1 MHWVDPDSL
10 PETRGT
16 LARFLLNPKADVDGL
31 LFDDGTEVHTPPHL
45 SAQLLKALRPG
56 AGLGVRGLKP
66 RGADVLVALAVDPDG
81 AERIVDE
88 GPHAAPHKPKPK
100 PPAKP
105 KPAQDAVRH
114 AGIVA
119 RLLHGPHGQ
128 VHGALLED
136 GLIVRFP
143 PHAVPESARWLTAGK
158 PLAAQGELL
167 ASAHGQVLHAQALG
181 ASEATLQ
188 PLPPKPKPPKPH
200 HKPLHAHADDAAPK
214 HGPKAKP
221 KPKPKPKSH

>member
-88 GPHAAPHKPKPK
+88 GPHAGPHIPKPK

-114 AGIVA
+114 AGTIA

-143 PHAVPESARWLTAGK
+143 PHAVPESAHWLAAGK

-167 ASAHGQVLHAQALG
+167 ESAHGQVLHAQALG
-181 ASEATLQ
+181 ASDATLL
-188 PLPPKPKPPKPH
+188 PLKPKPPKPH

-214 HGPKAKP
+214 DGPKP
-221 KPKPKPKSH
+221 KPKPKPKPH

>member
-56 AGLGVRGLKP
+56 ANLGVRGLKP
-66 RGADVLVALAVDPDG
+66 RGADVLVALAIDPDG
-81 AERIVDE
+81 ADRIVDD
-88 GPHAAPHKPKPK
+88 GPHAAPPKPK
-100 PPAKP
+100 PPGKP
-105 KPAQDAVRH
+105 RHAQDAVQH
-114 AGIVA
+114 VGTIA

-136 GLIVRFP
+136 ALIVRFP
-143 PHAVPESARWLTAGK
+143 PHAAPQHARWLAAGK

-167 ASAHGQVLHAQALG
+167 DCAHGQVLHAHALG
-181 ASEATLQ
+181 ASAETLQ
-188 PLPPKPKPPKPH
+188 PLPPKPPKPH
-200 HKPLHAHADDAAPK
+200 HKPLHGPAHDAAPK
-214 HGPKAKP
+214 DGPKP
-221 KPKPKPKSH
+221 KPKPKPKPH

>member
-81 AERIVDE
+81 SARIVDG
-88 GPHAAPHKPKPK
+88 GPHAGPHTPKPK
-100 PPAKP
+100 PPAKH

-114 AGIVA
+114 AGTIA

-143 PHAVPESARWLTAGK
+143 PHAVPESARWLAAGK
-158 PLAAQGELL
+158 PLVAQGELL
-167 ASAHGQVLHAQALG
+167 ESALGQVLHAQALG
-181 ASEATLQ
+181 ASDATLQ
-188 PLPPKPKPPKPH
+188 LLKPKPKPPKPH
-200 HKPLHAHADDAAPK
+200 HKPLRAHADDAAPK
-214 HGPKAKP
+214 DGPKP
-221 KPKPKPKSH
+221 KPKPKPH